1 MSFFLIFVLGAIVGS
16 FLNVVIL
23 RLKSGEKISGWR
35 SHCPHCRHDLS
46 PLDLIPVI
54 SFFLRRGRCRYCR
67 KNISWQ
73 YPLVELATALLFVG
87 FFWFNLERFDCID
100 AWTCL
105 FPLAVNWQLIAA
117 LLRDWVFV
125 SVLLVIFVYDLRWY
139 LILDRVTVPAM
150 IVAVLANLIL
160 GLSWPSLLCG
170 ALIGGG
176 FFWLQYVISSGKWIG
191 GGDLRLGLLIGL
203 MVGWPNVL
211 VALFIAYLIGAVF
224 SLYLVIGGKK
234 KMKSPLPFG
243 TFLAIATGLTMI
255 WGEAIVNWYLSLL
268 YV

>member
-1 MSFFLIFVLGAIVGS
+1 MSFFIIFVLGAVVGS

-46 PLDLIPVI
+46 PWDMIPII
-54 SFFLRRGRCRYCR
+54 SFFLRRGQCRYCR

-73 YPLVELATALLFVG
+73 YPLVELAATLLFVC
-87 FFWFNLERFDCID
+87 FFWINLARFNCINTW
-100 AWTCL
+100 ACL
-105 FPLAVNWQLIAA
+105 FPLADNWQLIAA
-117 LLRDWVFV
+117 LIRDWVFA

-150 IVAVLANLIL
+150 IFAVLANLIIGYSWV
-160 GLSWPSLLCG
+160 GLAVG

-191 GGDLRLGLLIGL
+191 GGDLRLGALIGL

-211 VALFIAYLIGAVF
+211 AALFIAYLIGAVF
-224 SLYLVIGGKK
+224 ALYLVAGGKK

-243 TFLAIATGLTMI
+243 TFLAIATVIVMI
-255 WGEAIVNWYLSLL
+255 WGEVIVNWYLSLI